1 MTVSVGG
8 HLLQWLLAEWTAEV
22 VVQAPLYA
30 VFTEGVTTGGS
41 DWLKEQPSKDRVK
54 TLVLFK
60 PAQLRKDIHDIY
72 SVSGECLYI
81 GFM

>member
-54 TLVLFK
+54 TL
-60 PAQLRKDIHDIY
+60 A
-72 SVSGECLYI
+72 
-81 GFM
+81 